1 MRKIIKLIFTSSLII
16 GISFV
21 LLYVISSLYSPQAD
35 HVPLLNDKRVISPEV
50 ENYRPII
57 SKIAKVNGIDQYTD
71 LIMAI
76 TMQESKGKAVDV
88 MQASES
94 QGLPRNSID
103 SPQKSIQAGT
113 HYFKKALDRSNGDL
127 SLALQSYN
135 FGLGFTDYVK
145 ARGGKYT
152 PQLAKQFSDEKAKE
166 LNWES
171 YGDPNY
177 VEHVMRYYTNEKQ
190 KRELAK
196 KKQLTT
202 IPSR

>member
-1 MRKIIKLIFTSSLII
+1 MRKIIKLILTSSLII

-35 HVPLLNDKRVISPEV
+35 HVPLLNDTRVISPEV

-57 SKIAKVNGIDQYTD
+57 SKIAKANGIDQYTD

-103 SPQKSIQAGT
+103 SPKKSIQAGT
-113 HYFKKALDRSNGDL
+113 HYFKKALVRSNGDL
-127 SLALQSYN
+127 SLAVQSYN

-145 ARGGKYT
+145 SHGGKYT
-152 PQLAKQFSDEKAKE
+152 PQLAQQFSEEKAKE

-171 YGDPNY
+171 YGDPDY

-190 KRELAK
+190 KRELVK
-196 KKQLTT
+196 KNN
-202 IPSR
+202 